1 MKSHTFFVL
10 TIILSLLSAPLICLG
25 SAEIVS
31 KGISGDRYVFKVNGV
46 MVVVS
51 PGDMIDDCLVTV
63 SGLKCGEG
71 ELDSGNASE
80 DILGEVLKLKIDK
93 RNCEESLY
101 EVERECRKRYEQNI
115 EELTSALKK
124 RNFDL
129 ADKVKELEAIKKD
142 LYVNEILLA
151 EYGLRIQE
159 LTKAESTSPPAV
171 QEPLKPEITVAKSVN
186 TGKMEA
192 QSPESECGIA
202 PKAAQAVTVKAEAVT
217 VTAPR
222 PRKIIKYQAERTG
235 LDGQKVKMLVV
246 EVNWSNIRREPVVDS
261 DIVTQGLAGD
271 VFRIIDSVE
280 RWFKVETDGG
290 GTGWISADLVKPH
303 FTPQS
308 SVLNKVSAVRV
319 NEQGNARVRT
329 GPGFHFK
336 TKGVALG
343 GKRYDTGGRT
353 YNWHQIIMKDG
364 SRRWVHKSTVVP
376 E

>member
-1 MKSHTFFVL
+1 MKSYTFFVL
-10 TIILSLLSAPLICLG
+10 AIIFSLLSVPLICLG
-25 SAEIVS
+25 AAEIIS

-71 ELDSGNASE
+71 ELDSGNVSE

-93 RNCEESLY
+93 RNCEESLH

-115 EELTSALKK
+115 EELTAALKK

-142 LYVNEILLA
+142 LHVNEILLA
-151 EYGLRIQE
+151 EYSLIIQE
-159 LTKAESTSPPAV
+159 LIKVESTFHPAV

-186 TGKMEA
+186 TGKTEVP
-192 QSPESECGIA
+192 SLESECGIV
-202 PKAAQAVTVKAEAVT
+202 PKAAQAVTMKAVT
-217 VTAPR
+217 VIESR
-222 PRKIIKYQAERTG
+222 PLEIIKYPAESTG
-235 LDGQKVKMLVV
+235 VEGPQVKMLVL

-290 GTGWISADLVKPH
+290 GTGWIAADLVKPH

-319 NEQGNARVRT
+319 NEQGNASVRT

-336 TKGVALG
+336 TNGVALG
-343 GKRYDTGGRT
+343 GKRYDTAGKT
-353 YNWHQIIMKDG
+353 YNWYQIIMRDG
-364 SRRWVHKSTVVP
+364 SRRWVHKSTVTA